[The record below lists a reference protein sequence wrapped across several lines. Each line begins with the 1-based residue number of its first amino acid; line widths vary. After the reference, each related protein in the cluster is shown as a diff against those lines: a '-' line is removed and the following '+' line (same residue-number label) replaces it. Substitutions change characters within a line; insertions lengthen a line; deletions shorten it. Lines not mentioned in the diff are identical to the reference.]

1 METIEDEAAR
11 SEAMQAFNYSPLPEE
26 HEERMRLAEASL
38 KTIRRTRL
46 RERMAASE
54 EEIKTADAVRKR
66 ELYSQMQA
74 MTQALED

>member
-1 METIEDEAAR
+1 
-11 SEAMQAFNYSPLPEE
+11 MQAFNYSPLPEE

-46 RERMAASE
+46 RERMAAIE